1 MAREGYRQSMEILL
15 REKVL
20 TKKKRERLI
29 NSFDKNRI
37 APLHYAARYDHVDIM
52 ELLIAHGANVDIKD
66 KEEGLTPLH
75 FCARYSK
82 HEKVGLRLRET
93 RLQALSVR
101 VPRAHAT

>member
-15 REKVL
+15 TERL
-20 TKKKRERLI
+20 NAKKRERLI

-52 ELLIAHGANVDIKD
+52 ELLIKHGANINVKD

-75 FCARYSK
+75 FCAR
-82 HEKVGLRLRET
+82 
-93 RLQALSVR
+93 
-101 VPRAHAT
+101 

>member
-1 MAREGYRQSMEILL
+1 MVTVEHLYLQMAREGYRQSMEILL

-75 FCARYSK
+75 FCAR
-82 HEKVGLRLRET
+82 
-93 RLQALSVR
+93 
-101 VPRAHAT
+101 

>member
-1 MAREGYRQSMEILL
+1 MSKIEDTVCKCFSAIKSIWLAHILFYIQMAREGYRQSMEILL

-75 FCARYSK
+75 FCAR
-82 HEKVGLRLRET
+82 
-93 RLQALSVR
+93 
-101 VPRAHAT
+101 

>member
-1 MAREGYRQSMEILL
+1 MEVLLNQRRRLAWSQLNLYLQMAREGYRQSMEILL

-75 FCARYSK
+75 FCARY
-82 HEKVGLRLRET
+82 
-93 RLQALSVR
+93 
-101 VPRAHAT
+101 